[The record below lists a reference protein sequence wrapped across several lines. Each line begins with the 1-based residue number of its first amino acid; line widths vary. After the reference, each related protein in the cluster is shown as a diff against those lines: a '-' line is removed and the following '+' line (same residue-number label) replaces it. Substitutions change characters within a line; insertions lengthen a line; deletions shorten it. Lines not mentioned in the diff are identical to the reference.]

1 MTNAKLIYT
10 NVFNSDGSVS
20 ETTMDIL
27 YSQLEPAKPE
37 RGIRADGLPKRE
49 HYEAW
54 VRSRPYKHWF
64 IVTEDQGGA
73 EEIIGQ
79 VYLTKSNH
87 IGLGLLNCE
96 RRKHLGD
103 WMVQWL
109 VEHHRKGPFFA
120 LIDPNDEV
128 MNKAFIDLGGK
139 RTIAPLFY
147 NGKVYPAEPGLAPQ
161 PASSGSSVSSAM

>member
-10 NVFNSDGSVS
+10 NVFNANGSVS

-27 YSQLEPAKPE
+27 YSLFEPAKPE
-37 RGIRADGLPKRE
+37 RGIRADRLPKRE

-64 IVTEDQGGA
+64 IVTEDQDGT
-73 EEIIGQ
+73 EEFIGQ

-87 IGLGLLNCE
+87 IGLGLLNRE
-96 RRKHLGD
+96 RHKRLGG

-109 VEHHRKGPFFA
+109 IEHHRKGPFFA

-147 NGKVYPAEPGLAPQ
+147 DGEVYPAEPELAQ
-161 PASSGSSVSSAM
+161 QRD

>member
-49 HYEAW
+49 HYEVW

-64 IVTEDQGGA
+64 IITEDQGGA

-79 VYLTKSNH
+79 VYLTKAITLGSVFS
-87 IGLGLLNCE
+87 IGNAVSISVIGWCSGWSSITEKVRFLLSLTPTM
-96 RRKHLGD
+96 KL
-103 WMVQWL
+103 
-109 VEHHRKGPFFA
+109 
-120 LIDPNDEV
+120 
-128 MNKAFIDLGGK
+128 
-139 RTIAPLFY
+139 
-147 NGKVYPAEPGLAPQ
+147 
-161 PASSGSSVSSAM
+161 